1 MSLMNIQISMEKMEQ
16 THREP
21 AFAMIIV
28 DGFPCEGE
36 TNCKAALQ
44 YYSIIETELYCD
56 SLALLLMMLG
66 FGGFVLLNEII
77 SLSLVNLPI
86 ESIFIDM

>member
-1 MSLMNIQISMEKMEQ
+1 MMSLMNIQISMEKMEQ

-44 YYSIIETELYCD
+44 YYSTTETELYCD
-56 SLALLLMMLG
+56 SLALILKMLG
-66 FGGFVLLNEII
+66 IGGFVLLSET
-77 SLSLVNLPI
+77 
-86 ESIFIDM
+86 IF